1 MESIEDITLSVMRLD
16 LKCQSLTKDDKIR
29 L

>member
-16 LKCQSLTKDDKIR
+16 LECQSLTQYDKIR
-29 L
+29 F